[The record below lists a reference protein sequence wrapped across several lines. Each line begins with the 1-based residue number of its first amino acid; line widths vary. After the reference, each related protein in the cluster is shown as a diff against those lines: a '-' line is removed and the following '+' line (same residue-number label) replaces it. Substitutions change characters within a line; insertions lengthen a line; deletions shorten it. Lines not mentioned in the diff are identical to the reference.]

1 MALQSSG
8 QIKLSDVA
16 NEILGGT
23 EPNISLEDLSRG
35 VYGAINT
42 NNAQADR
49 PDGLTPHAIS
59 EFYSYDHNASAAYTN
74 TRYYQNDGT
83 GDYIN
88 CTTGT
93 SPFSINTTQDL
104 SFSVWVRNTGS
115 KQNQLVWNFGNT
127 NSNGN
132 NRIFMTYSAS
142 LHRIICRVR
151 TNSVNFD
158 RQFPL
163 HTGNGTITG
172 FTNSSA
178 GWYSGQRGNVNSDG
192 FCLLTFTYDASQ
204 SNATNAIKMY
214 WNNSELTYQ
223 SNANSG
229 TRTAINATK
238 GRIGENI
245 HLTNSAGNATFDY
258 DEFKI
263 YNKVLTSSEVSTLYN
278 SGTIADSS
286 QTISSGLITEWTFDN
301 NNANDSNS
309 KYTNSIVGGNI
320 ATY

>member
-1 MALQSSG
+1 MAITSSG
-8 QIKLSDVA
+8 QIKIS
-16 NEILGGT
+16 EIATELGVGG
-23 EPNISLEDLSRG
+23 EPNLNLRGLESG
-35 VYGAINT
+35 TFATINT
-42 NNAQADR
+42 NSATTPNGIA
-49 PDGLTPHAIS
+49 PHAMS
-59 EFYSYDHNASAAYTN
+59 EWYSYDHSATAAYSN

-88 CTTGT
+88 CVADT

-104 SFSVWVRNTGS
+104 SFSVWVRHTGS
-115 KQNQLVWNFGNT
+115 KQNQLVFNFGNT
-127 NSNGN
+127 NANGN

-142 LHRIICRVR
+142 LNRMILRVR

-163 HTGNGTITG
+163 HD
-172 FTNSSA
+172 NSSA
-178 GWYSGQRGNVNSDG
+178 TGISNSTSGWSSTSRGSVNSDN
-192 FCLLTFTYDASQ
+192 FCMLTMTYDASQ
-204 SNATNAIKMY
+204 TNAANAFKFY
-214 WNNSELTYQ
+214 WNASECTTQ

-229 TRTAINATK
+229 TRTGITSIR
-238 GRIGENI
+238 GRIGEN
-245 HLTNSAGNATFDY
+245 LNATDSAGNATLDF

-286 QTISSGLITEWTFDN
+286 ETVSSGLITEWTFDN

-309 KYTNSIVGGNI
+309 KYTNTIVNGTI
-320 ATY
+320 TAY